1 MRLVQKQSHSVN
13 RGVADVLKLL
23 AAEITKD
30 IGTPF
35 RDLDAID
42 MALRTGKA
50 PVIFQKPYDLK
61 RLLPLAESVTEQAV
75 SSMKEWIESPHS
87 LQNIILVGGGAFLF
101 RKAVKSAFP
110 RHRILEIKEPVFA
123 NVRGF
128 QLAGMTY
135 ARTVLVA
142 DRDRSTTAERAAGD
156 AI

>member
-1 MRLVQKQSHSVN
+1 
-13 RGVADVLKLL
+13 
-23 AAEITKD
+23 
-30 IGTPF
+30 
-35 RDLDAID
+35 
-42 MALRTGKA
+42 
-50 PVIFQKPYDLK
+50 
-61 RLLPLAESVTEQAV
+61 VTEQAV

-135 ARTVLVA
+135 ARTVLAA
-142 DRDRSTTAERAAGD
+142 DRDKSTTAERAAGD
-156 AI
+156 AA